1 MWQITSIPI
10 NVNRQLNG
18 VIVKELGT
26 LMLLL
31 CFQVGLEQ
39 SLIVLIHIARVRNN
53 LPRRIYKNKSGI
65 SKFSL
70 KIIVGIYII

>member
-10 NVNRQLNG
+10 NVYRQLTG

-53 LPRRIYKNKSGI
+53 LPRRIYKNKSGT